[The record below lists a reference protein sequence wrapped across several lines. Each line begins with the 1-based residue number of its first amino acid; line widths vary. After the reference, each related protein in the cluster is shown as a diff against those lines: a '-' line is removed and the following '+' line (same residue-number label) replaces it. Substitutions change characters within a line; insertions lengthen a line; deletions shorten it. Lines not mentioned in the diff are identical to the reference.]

1 MRNILLFSILLFAT
15 SGFSQLVLESVGA
28 MEGVV
33 TDEEIEYTFTVTN
46 SGTENES
53 FSWQLD
59 RDSAPAEWSFT
70 VCDAVICYSE
80 GQESSICG
88 DPQFVNV
95 LAPGESISWFK
106 VGVHPNGLNGTH
118 SVNFFI
124 IRDCGNIEPENVVSS
139 VEVTFNVSQGT
150 SSVDSEEALTD
161 DILLYP
167 NPTIDEFKVKNDV
180 GVKSLAIYNI
190 VGKKVMTTAHKTG
203 QSHDVSGLEKGI
215 YLVRMLDSSNQS
227 MKVIRLTKE

>member
-1 MRNILLFSILLFAT
+1 MRNILLFSFLLFAT
-15 SGFSQLVLESVGA
+15 SGFSQLVLEAAGA

-59 RDSAPAEWSFT
+59 RESAPAEWSFT

-80 GQESSICG
+80 GQESSICD
-88 DPQFVNV
+88 DPQFINV
-95 LAPGESISWFK
+95 LGPGESISWFK
-106 VGVHPNGLNGTH
+106 VGLHPNGLNGTH

-124 IRDCGNIEPENVVSS
+124 IRECGSTEPANVVRT
-139 VEVTFNVSQGT
+139 VEVTFDVSQGT
-150 SSVDSEEALTD
+150 SSVDTEELTD

-167 NPTIDEFKVKNDV
+167 NPTVDEFKVKNDV

-190 VGKKVMTTAHKTG
+190 VGKKVMTESHKTG
-203 QSHDVSGLEKGI
+203 QSHDVSDLEKGI

-227 MKVIRLTKE
+227 MKVIRLTKD